1 MNKTSKCNIMC
12 DDGQKL
18 TVYNSLTGKISRFS
32 ENARREVL
40 EAFKV
45 PTDNIMCNDFLLKQ
59 GFLIH
64 VVPSRHEPFGLS
76 AIEAMAKGAFTIVS
90 NVGGLPETLISQDIG
105 KCIESEN
112 VDALASN
119 IMDILEN
126 PIREDKRKILGESVS
141 ARFSWKVVAEETYR
155 LYQSLLTEKRT
166 N

>member
-1 MNKTSKCNIMC
+1 MHLLAEKLGI
-12 DDGQKL
+12 DDICHFVGE
-18 TVYNSLTGKISRFS
+18 ISH
-32 ENARREVL
+32 EEVGNVL
-40 EAFKV
+40 AHSS
-45 PTDNIMCNDFLLKQ
+45 
-59 GFLIH
+59 IH